1 MNAISASVVNK
12 TITVNDEFNALAIAY
27 ARAANM
33 ANPMEGAIQKLNL
46 AKSIARDA
54 EAIGAEMVVARY
66 LGIADFEPTLNTYK
80 NSADV
85 GTQVEV
91 KHTSWKDGHLI
102 VKPSDRDSDLA
113 VLVVGDSPNYTIIG
127 WIPVALAKSP
137 RFKSDQSNSWWVSQI
152 NLRPMDSIVK
162 GYQWS
167 R

>member
-1 MNAISASVVNK
+1 MVNQTISM
-12 TITVNDEFNALAIAY
+12 NDEFNALAIAY

-66 LGIADFEPTLNTYK
+66 LGIKDFEPTLNTFK
-80 NSADV
+80 NSPDV
-85 GTQVEV
+85 EAGQYRVEV
-91 KHTSWKDGHLI
+91 KHTSWRDGHLI
-102 VKPSDRDSDLA
+102 VKPSDRDIDIA
-113 VLVVGDSPNYTIIG
+113 VLVVGESPTYTIIG
-127 WIPVALAKSP
+127 WIPVAIAKSP

-152 NLRPMDSIVK
+152 NLRPMESMIV
-162 GYQWS
+162 GVEWS

>member
-1 MNAISASVVNK
+1 MNVISAFVVNK

-33 ANPMEGAIQKLNL
+33 DNQMEGAIQKLNL

-66 LGIADFEPTLNTYK
+66 LGIADFEPTLNTFK

-85 GTQVEV
+85 GSRIEV
-91 KHTSWKDGHLI
+91 KHTSWRDGHLI
-102 VKPSDRDSDLA
+102 VKPSDRDTDLA
-113 VLVVGDSPNYTIIG
+113 VLVVGESPNYTIIG
-127 WIPVALAKSP
+127 WIPVSIAKTP
-137 RFKSDQSNSWWVSQI
+137 KFKSDQSNSWWVSQI
-152 NLRPMDSIVK
+152 NLRPMDSILK
-162 GYQWS
+162 GVEWS

>member
-1 MNAISASVVNK
+1 
-12 TITVNDEFNALAIAY
+12 
-27 ARAANM
+27 
-33 ANPMEGAIQKLNL
+33 
-46 AKSIARDA
+46 
-54 EAIGAEMVVARY
+54 MVVARY
-66 LGIADFEPTLNTYK
+66 LGIADFEPTLNTFK

-85 GTQVEV
+85 AFRDFRIEV

-113 VLVVGDSPNYTIIG
+113 VLVVGESPNYTIIG
-127 WIPVALAKSP
+127 WIPVSIAKTA

>member
-1 MNAISASVVNK
+1 MNVIGVFVVNK

-27 ARAANM
+27 ARAAKM
-33 ANPMEGAIQKLNL
+33 DNPMEGAIQKLNL

-66 LGIADFEPTLNTYK
+66 LGIADFEPTLNTFK

-85 GTQVEV
+85 GSRIEV

-113 VLVVGDSPNYTIIG
+113 VLVVGESPNYTIIG
-127 WIPVALAKSP
+127 WIPVEVAKTP

-152 NLRPMDSIVK
+152 NLRPMDSILK
-162 GYQWS
+162 GVQWS

>member
-1 MNAISASVVNK
+1 MIWLRLPK
-12 TITVNDEFNALAIAY
+12 DDEFVAASIAFR
-27 ARAANM
+27 RAFES
-33 ANPMEGAIQKLNL
+33 PDKVDRSIQKLNL
-46 AKSIARDA
+46 HDSIARDA

-66 LGIADFEPTLNTYK
+66 LGITDFEPTLNTYK

-85 GTQVEV
+85 GYRVEV

-102 VKPSDRDSDLA
+102 VKPTDRDIDLA

-127 WIPVALAKSP
+127 WIPVDVAKSP

-152 NLRPMDSIVK
+152 NLRPMDSMLK
-162 GYQWS
+162 GVEWE